1 MSPKEITILTFS
13 FILTSCN
20 SPSSEMDIQ
29 GHRGC
34 RGHFPENSIEGF
46 FAALEMGATTLE
58 LDVVISQDG
67 QVVISHE
74 PWINPNIC
82 LSPDGDSLKTDDRF
96 NIYRMPYQEIRRY
109 DCGSLTPGH
118 FLKQKSMATYKPLL
132 SELMDSLIVY
142 ANNRGIPLIPI
153 NVETKSR
160 PEWDN
165 QIHPVP
171 EEFVQLVLELT
182 RSKNYLSA
190 TTIQS
195 FDIRTLVETRKQ
207 EPTLP
212 IALLVNESENIAN
225 KISELGLDPDIISPH
240 HRLVTKELVEH
251 YKAKG
256 IKLIPWTVNAE
267 EDIIKMLAFRV
278 DGIISD
284 YPDRVAKLVQ

>member
-1 MSPKEITILTFS
+1 MSLKQITILTFS

-20 SPSSEMDIQ
+20 SSSSEMDIQ

-46 FAALEMGATTLE
+46 FAALQMGATTLE

-82 LSPDGDSLKTDDRF
+82 LSPDGDSLKADDRF

-109 DCGSLTPGH
+109 DCGSLTPGR

-142 ANNRGIPLIPI
+142 ANNRGIHLIPI

-165 QIHPVP
+165 QFHPVP
-171 EEFVQLVLELT
+171 EEFVQLVLELA
-182 RSKNYLSA
+182 RSKHYLTA
-190 TTIQS
+190 MTIQS

-207 EPTLP
+207 EPSLP
-212 IALLVNESENIAN
+212 VALLVNESENIGN
-225 KISELGLDPDIISPH
+225 KISELGFYPDIISPH
-240 HRLVTKELVEH
+240 HRLLTKELVEH

-256 IKLIPWTVNAE
+256 IKLIPWTVNSE
-267 EDIIKMLAFRV
+267 EDIKKMFAFRV